1 MDNEMEMTTKIQ
13 DPFHPSLLIRGK
25 EVHLEEILGVRSVLN
40 ALLPKQEE
48 RRHMQKGIHW
58 DQYR

>member
-1 MDNEMEMTTKIQ
+1 MDMTTKIK

-25 EVHLEEILGVRSVLN
+25 EIHLEEILDVRSVLN

-48 RRHMQKGIHW
+48 RRHM
-58 DQYR
+58 R